1 MPTSK
6 YPALPLAE
14 WQPTRD
20 LLHRYSQV
28 VSHVRRLFSEPEP
41 HWWHLGLRQHPTGLT
56 TGPLRVFGGGGA
68 SFEIRFDLLNSVGGA
83 ETNTGEMR
91 IIPLQI
97 GESQHQFASNLLN
110 TLWDMDL
117 DLNYDV
123 NQFDDPQTSEYHP
136 EYGQRFGQALFH
148 IFEVFE
154 HFKGELEGDSSPI
167 NFWSHHFDLSLEW
180 FSPRMVSY
188 EEDGQTISSPAQIG
202 FGFVTGDKFIPEA
215 YFYANPWPFEEAFTA
230 LNLPEH
236 GYWFTA
242 RPRRADRRYQRRG
255 LKGRCCL
262 IVPCKKAVRLVCWLF
277 CGRFIVSALRH

>member
-6 YPALPLAE
+6 YPTLPLAE

-68 SFEIRFDLLNSVGGA
+68 QFEIRFDLLNSVLVA
-83 ETNTGEMR
+83 ETSIGEMR
-91 IIPLQI
+91 YISLQS

-123 NQFDDPQTSEYHP
+123 NQFDDPQTSEYHA
-136 EYGQRFGQALFH
+136 EYGQRFGLALFN
-148 IFEVFE
+148 IFEVFN
-154 HFKGELEGDSSPI
+154 HFKGELEGESSPI

-188 EEDGQTISSPAQIG
+188 EEDGQTINSPAQIG
-202 FGFVTGDKFIPEA
+202 FGFVTGDKYIPEA
-215 YFYANPWPFEEAFTA
+215 YFYANPWPFDEAFTA
-230 LNLPEH
+230 VNLPEE
-236 GYWFTA
+236 GYWYTA
-242 RPRRADRRYQRRG
+242 G
-255 LKGRCCL
+255 FKG
-262 IVPCKKAVRLVCWLF
+262 AVLPY
-277 CGRFIVSALRH
+277 SALQEGGTACLLAFLRAVYSECSPALIAEAAAE